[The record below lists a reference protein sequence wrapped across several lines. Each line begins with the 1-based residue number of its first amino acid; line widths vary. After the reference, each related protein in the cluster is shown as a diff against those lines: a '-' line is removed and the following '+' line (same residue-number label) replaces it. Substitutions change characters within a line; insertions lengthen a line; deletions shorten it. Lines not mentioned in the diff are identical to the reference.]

1 METVNN
7 HHRDKEGAK
16 EKGKVGIIK
25 KVKNEGQEP

>member
-1 METVNN
+1 METVNS